1 MFVRASGCVQNHAIV
16 KSDETFTSC
25 SSFFFFKAPYTTPGE
40 IATAGGMES
49 IAANGIPEMS
59 ATPPHFALALGDN
72 FYVSDVKNAT
82 NNKTLT

>member
-1 MFVRASGCVQNHAIV
+1 MRVVAYGI
-16 KSDETFTSC
+16 TP
-25 SSFFFFKAPYTTPGE
+25 SSSLTKPLLHVLFFFLLFFKAPYTTPGE